1 MARQLYDYWFVQFD
15 FPDENGKPYKSSG
28 GKMVWNEQLKREIPS
43 GWKASTLSSI
53 EPNIVTGKT
62 PSTSISDNFGFE
74 IPFVTIDDIR
84 KSLFVYESERYL
96 SSKGADSQRNKYL
109 PAGSL
114 CCSCIGTVG
123 ILGFTGKT
131 CQTNQQINSIVFGEI
146 IHKEYVYFSLRQ
158 HFRYSTAKTGNI
170 LPNMNKEEFCSI
182 PILQPNNTIVVAFHR
197 ATESLFKEIDCNTM
211 SSLNLRRELDLL
223 LPLLMNGQVSV
234 KPLNNHFVER
244 KRMLSSTFPKT
255 RCMKDELIQRI
266 VEEMDGFLCEEQVRR
281 LRNAIHVVLDGYSID
296 RVMTDKEQLREDNEQ
311 LLNAFLSAK
320 KVEGCSEKTLD
331 YYRATLAKMLAET
344 EKRIPEISTNDVR
357 QYLSDFKEM
366 RGSSKVTIDN
376 IRRIFS
382 SFFSWLEDE
391 DYITKNPVRRIHRV
405 RADSL
410 VKEIISDESMEIL
423 RDSCTE
429 MRDLAMIDLLAST
442 GMRVGELVRMNIADI
457 DFQERQCV
465 VFGKGNKER
474 TVYFN
479 ARTKIHL
486 SNYIVS
492 RKDSNPALFV
502 SLSEPFNRL
511 SISGVEKRLRF
522 IGSQVN
528 IARVHPHKFRR
539 TLATTAIDRGMPI
552 EQVQKLLGHVKIDTT
567 LHYAMVGQNNVKNS
581 HRKFIC

>member
-1 MARQLYDYWFVQFD
+1 M
-15 FPDENGKPYKSSG
+15 
-28 GKMVWNEQLKREIPS
+28 
-43 GWKASTLSSI
+43 
-53 EPNIVTGKT
+53 
-62 PSTSISDNFGFE
+62 
-74 IPFVTIDDIR
+74 
-84 KSLFVYESERYL
+84 
-96 SSKGADSQRNKYL
+96 
-109 PAGSL
+109 
-114 CCSCIGTVG
+114 
-123 ILGFTGKT
+123 
-131 CQTNQQINSIVFGEI
+131 
-146 IHKEYVYFSLRQ
+146 KEV
-158 HFRYSTAKTGNI
+158 
-170 LPNMNKEEFCSI
+170 
-182 PILQPNNTIVVAFHR
+182 
-197 ATESLFKEIDCNTM
+197 
-211 SSLNLRRELDLL
+211 
-223 LPLLMNGQVSV
+223 
-234 KPLNNHFVER
+234 
-244 KRMLSSTFPKT
+244 
-255 RCMKDELIQRI
+255 LIQRI
-266 VEEMDGFLCEEQVRR
+266 AEEMKGFLCEDQMVR
-281 LRNAIHVVLDGYSID
+281 LQEVIKVALKGYRVD
-296 RVMTDKEQLREDNEQ
+296 RIMTDYERQRKDNEQ

-320 KVEGCSEKTLD
+320 KVEGCSEKTLE
-331 YYRATLAKMLAET
+331 YYRVTLHKMLLEVDKGIA
-344 EKRIPEISTNDVR
+344 EISTNDIR

-410 VKEIISDESMEIL
+410 VKEIISEESMEIL

-486 SNYIVS
+486 NNYILS
-492 RKDSNPALFV
+492 RRDNNPALFV

-522 IGSQVN
+522 IGDHVN
-528 IARVHPHKFRR
+528 VSRVHPHKFRR

>member
-1 MARQLYDYWFVQFD
+1 MKEEL
-15 FPDENGKPYKSSG
+15 
-28 GKMVWNEQLKREIPS
+28 
-43 GWKASTLSSI
+43 
-53 EPNIVTGKT
+53 
-62 PSTSISDNFGFE
+62 
-74 IPFVTIDDIR
+74 
-84 KSLFVYESERYL
+84 
-96 SSKGADSQRNKYL
+96 SQRIL
-109 PAGSL
+109 EEMDSL
-114 CCSCIGTVG
+114 LSVE
-123 ILGFTGKT
+123 
-131 CQTNQQINSIVFGEI
+131 Q
-146 IHKEYVYFSLRQ
+146 
-158 HFRYSTAKTGNI
+158 
-170 LPNMNKEEFCSI
+170 
-182 PILQPNNTIVVAFHR
+182 
-197 ATESLFKEIDCNTM
+197 
-211 SSLNLRRELDLL
+211 LDLL
-223 LPLLMNGQVSV
+223 KYALQ
-234 KPLNNHFVER
+234 
-244 KRMLSSTFPKT
+244 
-255 RCMKDELIQRI
+255 
-266 VEEMDGFLCEEQVRR
+266 
-281 LRNAIHVVLDGYSID
+281 SILAEYIIEKK
-296 RVMTDKEQLREDNEQ
+296 MTDCEQELKDKIL

-331 YYRATLAKMLAET
+331 YYRATLQRMLVAIDKAIT
-344 EKRIPEISTNDVR
+344 QISTNDVR
-357 QYLSDFKEM
+357 QYLSDFKEQ

-391 DYITKNPVRRIHRV
+391 DYIVKNPVRRIHRV

-410 VKEIISDESMEIL
+410 VKEIISDEAMEIL

-511 SISGVEKRLRF
+511 NISGVEKRLRF
-522 IGSQVN
+522 IGNQVN